1 MRGDETIFVDF
12 SEPSTCAIQLKWAD
26 RTVHL
31 PLIQFYDGRYWQKL
45 NVSNDHFPTGRELHL
60 KIKVKNNVSNLNLE
74 KKQNP
79 CLTNFD
85 NCRIELHSLPH
96 GCEQP
101 AAPLNGHVT
110 WVEGEA
116 TATFTC
122 ERGFTLTSNSSLQCI
137 CGRWNGSVP
146 TCKRNLFWFNLIFN
160 SILPRRSS
168 QIASNSHQSNNRRR
182 HAQLHQ
188 IFTSFIF

>member
-79 CLTNFD
+79 FFENKIEKVVDFENINYLVHFSDFNFLSALCFHLL
-85 NCRIELHSLPH
+85 NLLLLHVGLLPVA
-96 GCEQP
+96 QFLF
-101 AAPLNGHVT
+101 AA
-110 WVEGEA
+110 
-116 TATFTC
+116 
-122 ERGFTLTSNSSLQCI
+122 SSH
-137 CGRWNGSVP
+137 N
-146 TCKRNLFWFNLIFN
+146 T
-160 SILPRRSS
+160 
-168 QIASNSHQSNNRRR
+168 
-182 HAQLHQ
+182 
-188 IFTSFIF
+188 

>member
-1 MRGDETIFVDF
+1 MFICIFVCTNILF
-12 SEPSTCAIQLKWAD
+12 LIQLKHDLLSKSQTSKSSA
-26 RTVHL
+26 
-31 PLIQFYDGRYWQKL
+31 
-45 NVSNDHFPTGRELHL
+45 L
-60 KIKVKNNVSNLNLE
+60 KIISWNEHLLDFDLLQKIFE

-79 CLTNFD
+79 SLTNFD

-146 TCKRNLFWFNLIFN
+146 TCKRNLFRFNLIFN